1 MKQDLPQSLRT
12 VFDAQRSAFAEDS
25 FPDLSGRLER
35 LARLEKLL
43 RENEDAFA
51 EAISADFGNRSKHE
65 TLIAETLFTL
75 ASISHVRKHLKRW
88 MKPRRVGTTFH
99 SLPGTS
105 RIIPQPLGVIGI
117 VSPWNYPLQLALAPA
132 VAAIAAGNRVL
143 IKPSELTPKFSD
155 LLARLIADYFS
166 ADECA
171 VVTGDAEVA
180 KAFVSLPFDHLFFTG
195 STAVGKHVGMAAA
208 ANLTPVTLELGGKSP
223 AIVDASCDLKDAA
236 VKIAAGKLFNAG
248 QTCIAPDYVL
258 VPAAKLD
265 HFVQAFTQAT
275 QQMYPTL
282 EHNPDYTSIVNERHF
297 ARLTGL
303 LEDARAHGASLNE
316 INPGTEIANP
326 ATRKMRPTLVLGA
339 TPAMRIMQDEIFG
352 PLLPVLPYESVDDAI
367 AFVNAR
373 PRPLALYWFGKDS
386 THRDKVLHETISGGV
401 TINDALYH
409 IAQENLPFG
418 GVGDSGSGAY
428 HGEYG
433 FRLFTKEKPVFE
445 QSALSG
451 TGLLRPPFGKLAN
464 SIIRTLKRVI

>member
-1 MKQDLPQSLRT
+1 MKPDQPQGLRAL
-12 VFDAQRSAFAEDS
+12 FDAQRIAFAEDS
-25 FPDLSGRLER
+25 FPELASRLER
-35 LARLEKLL
+35 LEKLEKLL
-43 RENEDAFA
+43 RENDDALGN
-51 EAISADFGNRSKHE
+51 AISADFGNRSKHE

-166 ADECA
+166 TDECA

-223 AIVDASCDLKDAA
+223 TIVDASSDLKDAA

-258 VPAAKLD
+258 VPAAQLD
-265 HFVQAFTQAT
+265 SFVQAFTQAT
-275 QQMYPTL
+275 QQLYPTL

-297 ARLTGL
+297 ARLTDL
-303 LEDARAHGASLNE
+303 LEDARAKGASINE
-316 INPGTEIANP
+316 INPGAEVANP
-326 ATRKMRPTLVLGA
+326 AARKMRPTLVLGT
-339 TPAMRIMQDEIFG
+339 TPEMRIMQDEIFG
-352 PLLPVLPYESVDDAI
+352 PLLPVLPYDSVDDAI

-373 PRPLALYWFGKDS
+373 PRPLALYWFGKDRI
-386 THRDKVLHETISGGV
+386 HRDRVLHETISGGV

-409 IAQENLPFG
+409 VAQENLPFG
-418 GVGDSGSGAY
+418 GVGDSGSGSY

-445 QSALSG
+445 QSALSS
-451 TGLLRPPFGKLAN
+451 TGLLRPPYGKLAN
-464 SIIRTLKRVI
+464 GIISTLKRVI

>member
-1 MKQDLPQSLRT
+1 MKQDLPQSLLT
-12 VFDAQRSAFAEDS
+12 TFDAQRSAFAEDS

-316 INPGTEIANP
+316 INPGAEIANP

-339 TPAMRIMQDEIFG
+339 TPAMHIMQDEIFG

>member
-25 FPDLSGRLER
+25 FPDLSGRMER

>member
-275 QQMYPTL
+275 QKLYPTL

-303 LEDARAHGASLNE
+303 LEDARANGASLNE
-316 INPGTEIANP
+316 INPGAEIANP